1 MNRLGKAKAYF
12 LPKVRQVGHFILKQG
27 LAISCNLLYGLLC
40 VRLLPVPEYAK
51 FAVLFGFM
59 GSLTVLL
66 DVGVSATLAPL
77 VGDQITNLQLIA
89 DYVASIRRLAVRVYL
104 FVIPLAIP
112 AFFFL
117 VRKQSWGFWV
127 VAQMVAALIFTAWF
141 ARVSGCY
148 GAVLILRRDRS
159 YYYRMQILGSLGSL
173 LLLALL
179 WACHSVNIYVCVL
192 LNVAQTIFIAISYF
206 RRAKSLLGVKGHS
219 SPASEKLIIRL
230 ALPNM
235 PDTLFYA
242 MQGQI
247 TLMLITLVGHTSGV
261 ASVGALNRI
270 SQILVFASQMNPILI
285 EPFVARLPV
294 ARVKR
299 TYLLIAGIVGIGTA
313 AFVSL
318 AFFFPELFLWILGP
332 HYKQLRIEV
341 ALVVLAS
348 GIRYFAGVLWIMHS
362 ARRFIYMWVSITN
375 ISCTLL
381 IQAYFI
387 ATHDLSTVRG
397 VVLLNVYSACVAL
410 GVIIAAGIYGFWH
423 GPQKM
428 DQIPSTEPVPA
439 GDSA

>member
-1 MNRLGKAKAYF
+1 MNRLAKAKAYF
-12 LPKVRQVGHFILKQG
+12 LPKVRQVGQFFLKQG
-27 LAISCNLLYGLLC
+27 LAISGNLLYGLLC
-40 VRLLPVPEYAK
+40 VRLLPVPAYAQ

-66 DVGVSATLAPL
+66 DVGVSSTLAPI

-89 DYVASIRRLAVRVYL
+89 DYVAAIRRLAVRVYL
-104 FVIPLAIP
+104 IVIPLAIP

-159 YYYRMQILGSLGSL
+159 YYYRIQILGSLGSL
-173 LLLALL
+173 LLLVLL
-179 WACHSVNIYVCVL
+179 WACHSVNIYACVL
-192 LNVAQTIFIAISYF
+192 LNIAQTVFMAISYF
-206 RRAKSLLGVKGHS
+206 RRAKSLLGVKGHTS
-219 SPASEKLIIRL
+219 RASEKLIIRL
-230 ALPNM
+230 AMPNM

-247 TLMLITLVGHTSGV
+247 TLMLITLVGHTTGV

-285 EPFVARLPV
+285 EPFFARLPV
-294 ARVKR
+294 TRVKQ
-299 TYLLIAGIVGIGTA
+299 TYLLVAGIIGIGTA

-375 ISCTLL
+375 ITCTLL
-381 IQAYFI
+381 TQAYFI
-387 ATHDLSTVRG
+387 AAHDLSTVRE
-397 VVLLNVYSACVAL
+397 VVMFNVYSALVAL
-410 GVIIAAGIYGFWH
+410 GVTIAAGIYGFWH
-423 GPQKM
+423 GPQKI
-428 DQIPSTEPVPA
+428 DRTPSAEPVAA